1 MHFSR
6 RDFLIGLAATAGPR
20 AALAAADTLGLAAAP
35 AAPAR
40 IGMLRDASAGIGRGR
55 SVLVVGAGMAGL
67 VAAYEL
73 MRLGFEVKV
82 LEATARVGGRV
93 HTLRR
98 GDELR
103 YDEGPA
109 QRVAFDNDQYFNA
122 GAARIPGTHDGIL
135 GYCRELG
142 VHLEVIS
149 ILSRSNWCVIDDKG
163 VDRRYRV
170 GQLQAD
176 ARGLISEMLAKGAQQ
191 GKLDQPL
198 DQEDTAK
205 LVGLLRDFG
214 DLERDGS
221 YAGSRRAG
229 YRGLVDGSSAQAA
242 VNDKLDLKTL
252 LDHRLWY
259 PLWYD
264 EHLEYQP
271 TMMQPVGGMDAITQA
286 FAERLGPRIHRDA
299 PVTELNI
306 AQGRAQVVAR
316 QQGKAVAHA
325 ADFALVTCP
334 LPVLAGLKGN
344 LPRELFDGAA
354 AVTYRPVYKIAWQA
368 PRFWEQEDHIYG
380 GISFLDDDTSLVWY
394 PSQGLMAPR
403 GVLVAGYTHG
413 PPAARYGQMSLA
425 MQQAASRR
433 SVDRL
438 HPGRSAQLTLPV
450 SVAWQK
456 MPYARGGW
464 VTWDK
469 ASQPYYDAV
478 TRPRDCFFFA
488 GEHVGVLSGWME
500 GSVRSALAAVQG
512 MVDRVAG
519 RVPAAAAA

>member
-6 RDFLIGLAATAGPR
+6 RNFLIGLAATAGPR
-20 AALAAADTLGLAAAP
+20 AALAAADVLDLAGAP
-35 AAPAR
+35 ALPAPTGTLREAPA
-40 IGMLRDASAGIGRGR
+40 GLGKGR
-55 SVLVVGAGMAGL
+55 SVLVVGAGVAGL

-73 MRLGFEVKV
+73 LRLGFEVRV
-82 LEATARVGGRV
+82 LEATGRVGGRV

-98 GDELR
+98 GDAVR
-103 YDEGPA
+103 YDDGTVQQVE
-109 QRVAFDNDQYFNA
+109 FDKDQYFNA

-142 VHLEVIS
+142 VPLEVIS
-149 ILSRSNWCVIDDKG
+149 ILSRSNWCVVGDQG

-176 ARGLISEMLAKGAQQ
+176 ARGLIAEMLAKCAQQ

-198 DQEDTAK
+198 DQADTER

-214 DLERDGS
+214 NLNPSGH
-221 YAGSRRAG
+221 YHGSRRAG
-229 YRGLVDGSSAQAA
+229 YRAPIDGSSAQAA

-259 PLWYD
+259 PLWYE

-271 TMMQPVGGMDAITQA
+271 TMMQPVGGMDAITRA
-286 FAERLGPRIHRDA
+286 FADRLGARVQREM
-299 PVTELNI
+299 PVTEINMR
-306 AQGRAQVVAR
+306 QGRAQVVAR
-316 QQGKAVAHA
+316 QHGKPVAHT
-325 ADFALVTCP
+325 ADFALLTCP
-334 LPVLAGLKGN
+334 LPVLAGLKSN
-344 LPRELFDGAA
+344 LPRELFDAAA

-368 PRFWEQEDHIYG
+368 RRFWEQEDHIYG

-413 PPAARYGQMSLA
+413 PPAARYGQMSLP

-438 HPGRSAQLTLPV
+438 HPGRAAELTLPV
-450 SVAWQK
+450 SMAWQK
-456 MPYARGGW
+456 MPYSRGGW

-469 ASQPYYDAV
+469 ASQPHYDAV

-519 RVPAAAAA
+519 TAGAAAA